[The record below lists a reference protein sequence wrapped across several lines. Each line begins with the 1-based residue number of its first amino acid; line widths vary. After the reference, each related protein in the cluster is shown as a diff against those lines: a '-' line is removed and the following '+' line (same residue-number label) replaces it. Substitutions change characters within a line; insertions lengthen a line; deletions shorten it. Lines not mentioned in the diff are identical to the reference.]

1 VTAGILGSLVA
12 GLDFPDW
19 VRWFGLAPMLA
30 GALVAWPARRER
42 GPRLTVGLA
51 LVGAGLLILLA
62 G

>member
-1 VTAGILGSLVA
+1 MTAGILGSLVA

-19 VRWFGLAPMLA
+19 VRWIGLAPLAA

-42 GPRLTVGLA
+42 GPRLGGGLVLA
-51 LVGAGLLILLA
+51 GAGLLILLA